1 MRRAYTSRR
10 SLPQLFQTQTR
21 SRAFSCCSVVDM
33 CARYEYSDQSA
44 SGTYSFLTPGM
55 RMLDKITR
63 IIHEEMESVS
73 LS

>member
-1 MRRAYTSRR
+1 
-10 SLPQLFQTQTR
+10 
-21 SRAFSCCSVVDM
+21 M